1 MKIARTPESTL
12 KRFESLGRQTR
23 PVTRPRHAAPRRCAR
38 ARRSTGLVMIHMIHR
53 KRSTWDWRAFRKG
66 LSKSILV
73 TFGAS
78 GTRRALV
85 PNQWLLLLLSV
96 VHLVP
101 AGAATAPGLTPQPPG
116 VVSARGETGRTY
128 EAGDL
133 RSEDLYDDMSEGY
146 YYYYPRRQPPCSC
159 CSRC

>member
-1 MKIARTPESTL
+1 M
-12 KRFESLGRQTR
+12 
-23 PVTRPRHAAPRRCAR
+23 
-38 ARRSTGLVMIHMIHR
+38 
-53 KRSTWDWRAFRKG
+53 
-66 LSKSILV
+66 
-73 TFGAS
+73 
-78 GTRRALV
+78 

-133 RSEDLYDDMSEGY
+133 RLRAVRL
-146 YYYYPRRQPPCSC
+146 PRVVALLLGLHDGRDQSGDQEHGSGQLPY
-159 CSRC
+159 

>member
-1 MKIARTPESTL
+1 M
-12 KRFESLGRQTR
+12 
-23 PVTRPRHAAPRRCAR
+23 
-38 ARRSTGLVMIHMIHR
+38 
-53 KRSTWDWRAFRKG
+53 
-66 LSKSILV
+66 
-73 TFGAS
+73 
-78 GTRRALV
+78 

-133 RSEDLYDDMSEGY
+133 RSEDLY
-146 YYYYPRRQPPCSC
+146 
-159 CSRC
+159 

>member
-1 MKIARTPESTL
+1 M
-12 KRFESLGRQTR
+12 
-23 PVTRPRHAAPRRCAR
+23 
-38 ARRSTGLVMIHMIHR
+38 
-53 KRSTWDWRAFRKG
+53 
-66 LSKSILV
+66 
-73 TFGAS
+73 
-78 GTRRALV
+78 

-133 RSEDLYDDMSEGY
+133 RSEFLYWGGVMHYLAIQLDLD
-146 YYYYPRRQPPCSC
+146 
-159 CSRC
+159 SR

>member
-1 MKIARTPESTL
+1 M
-12 KRFESLGRQTR
+12 
-23 PVTRPRHAAPRRCAR
+23 
-38 ARRSTGLVMIHMIHR
+38 
-53 KRSTWDWRAFRKG
+53 
-66 LSKSILV
+66 
-73 TFGAS
+73 
-78 GTRRALV
+78 

-133 RSEDLYDDMSEGY
+133 RSEDLYFEVGGTSA
-146 YYYYPRRQPPCSC
+146 RRADEI
-159 CSRC
+159 RLM

>member
-1 MKIARTPESTL
+1 M
-12 KRFESLGRQTR
+12 
-23 PVTRPRHAAPRRCAR
+23 
-38 ARRSTGLVMIHMIHR
+38 
-53 KRSTWDWRAFRKG
+53 
-66 LSKSILV
+66 
-73 TFGAS
+73 
-78 GTRRALV
+78 

-133 RSEDLYDDMSEGY
+133 RSEDLYCHFSRSELHIGRGNGAGTHAGT
-146 YYYYPRRQPPCSC
+146 PLIANRS
-159 CSRC
+159 

>member
-1 MKIARTPESTL
+1 M
-12 KRFESLGRQTR
+12 
-23 PVTRPRHAAPRRCAR
+23 
-38 ARRSTGLVMIHMIHR
+38 
-53 KRSTWDWRAFRKG
+53 
-66 LSKSILV
+66 
-73 TFGAS
+73 
-78 GTRRALV
+78 

-133 RSEDLYDDMSEGY
+133 RSEDLYMVEDPMA
-146 YYYYPRRQPPCSC
+146 RQREREP
-159 CSRC
+159 

>member
-1 MKIARTPESTL
+1 M
-12 KRFESLGRQTR
+12 
-23 PVTRPRHAAPRRCAR
+23 
-38 ARRSTGLVMIHMIHR
+38 
-53 KRSTWDWRAFRKG
+53 
-66 LSKSILV
+66 
-73 TFGAS
+73 
-78 GTRRALV
+78 

-133 RSEDLYDDMSEGY
+133 RSEDCKWSTDPSARNGMRDGPSKSTRHLGPPPPISLKFDREAAYRIRTARN
-146 YYYYPRRQPPCSC
+146 RREPAPAAPLTAPILT
-159 CSRC
+159 RRARFRALAP